1 VASVRKALL
10 TFKPDILICLETEIW
25 PNWLLEAYRMGI
37 KTALVNGRISVR
49 SIKGYL
55 KIRPLIKAALE
66 HVGAFSMIRKEDAGR
81 IKMMGAPAERVAING
96 NAKYDLLAQHVDVSK
111 KIKIQKLFNL
121 RNNQPVFVAGS
132 TRSSEEEIV
141 LDVYQKTLESF
152 PEALLIIAPR
162 HVERVQHIETLI
174 KDRGFSYQLKT
185 DLDQKNGLR
194 TAPVVLI
201 DTIGDLQTIYSIASV
216 VFCGG
221 SLVPLG
227 GQNILEAAAW
237 GKPVLYGPSMEDFL
251 DAKELL
257 EKTGGGIQV
266 ADRQELAEKVGYYL
280 ANPEAAG
287 RTGNLAREAVMSN
300 KGAAGKH
307 AEVIHR
313 LLK

>member
-1 VASVRKALL
+1 
-10 TFKPDILICLETEIW
+10 
-25 PNWLLEAYRMGI
+25 MGI

-66 HVGAFSMIRKEDAGR
+66 HVGVFSMIRKEDAGR
-81 IKMMGAPAERVAING
+81 IKMMGAPAERVEIHG
-96 NAKYDLLAQHVDVSK
+96 NAKYDLLAQHVEVSN
-111 KIKIQKLFNL
+111 KIKMKKLFNL
-121 RNNQPVFVAGS
+121 ENNQQVFVAGS
-132 TRSSEEEIV
+132 TRSLEEEIV
-141 LDVYQKTLESF
+141 LDVYEKTLKSF

-201 DTIGDLQTIYSIASV
+201 DTIGDLQAIYSIASV

-221 SLVPLG
+221 SLVFLG

-266 ADRQELAEKVGYYL
+266 ADGQELAEKVGYYL
-280 ANPEAAG
+280 ANPEAAD
-287 RTGNLAREAVMSN
+287 RTGALAREAVMSN

-307 AEVIHR
+307 ATVIHN
-313 LLK
+313 LLIPK